1 VTARSNKSPKKQ
13 SRAERCARKAEEQA
27 REATAQRELIEIGI
41 DYSSMPHFETFED
54 GNAWLLKQI
63 GEWHVRKCGRWELF
77 QNSRRIP
84 GFEEAQASCKRA
96 SGEFLRREGYGGVV
110 SGPINLEAMFFC
122 RVGRDPAGALV
133 DFHPIVSAAAMRGDV
148 SFFLRIASEIKR
160 VAQRRRRSVLVL
172 HMLQNWLHG
181 FLWLMPSTW
190 GSYYLQK
197 ITGETVSQERYEK
210 LRQRLK
216 LVGWEAELKY
226 PPIEGYTPT
235 TGAFKFRKGWTN
247 LNPDSSR

>member
-1 VTARSNKSPKKQ
+1 
-13 SRAERCARKAEEQA
+13 
-27 REATAQRELIEIGI
+27 
-41 DYSSMPHFETFED
+41 MPHFETFED